1 VPRLSLWKDGKHS
14 NDYKFMDRV
23 IGEEF
28 TVGGTG
34 VNVHKY
40 LGTQEQNTVKITNAT
55 QSSASA
61 VLGFASTSNISLG
74 EFVTGTGIPADTKVI
89 AKDATSVTLNNST
102 TIALLSGSTIK
113 FYENPSEPSYT
124 NQSEKN
130 IQDLFFLENRDR
142 KYDTDVYPMRGIY
155 TVQDTSFDLSQFG
168 MFLQTGTLFM
178 TFHINDMVSTLGR
191 KMMNGDV
198 LELQHLLDYYPLDDT
213 LPVALKRFYVVSD
226 CQNAAEGFSQTWWPH
241 LWRVKLNPLT
251 DSQEYKDI
259 LDNIKVDA
267 PDWDP
272 TNGNVSLGSV
282 QSTIETYQN
291 VNNAIIKEAEKEVPL
306 SGYDISHLYIKSTT
320 PDGKY
325 PGDPVGVTADGN
337 VTADSDSVSTDYA
350 ILSPQA
356 VPEGYL
362 TGTGLGPNGMP
373 VTVGIAFPD
382 SPAVGDYALRTD
394 YLPNRLFRY
403 DGRRWVKIEDNVRT
417 TLTPGSDNTTQRS
430 GFVNNTET
438 FTNNSGNVTVRQSL
452 SDALK
457 FKADN

>member
-1 VPRLSLWKDGKHS
+1 MPRLSLWKDGKHT

-23 IGEEF
+23 ISEEF
-28 TVGGTG
+28 TIGGTG
-34 VNVHKY
+34 VNIHKY
-40 LGTQEQNTVKITNAT
+40 LGTQEQNTVKVTNAT

-61 VLGFASTSNISLG
+61 VLGFASTSNIELG
-74 EFVTGTGIPADTKVI
+74 YYVAGTGVIADTKVI
-89 AKDATSVTLNNST
+89 AKNATSVTLNNST
-102 TIALLSGSTIK
+102 NIALLSGSTVK

-130 IQDLFFLENRDR
+130 IQDLFLLENRDR
-142 KYDTDVYPMRGIY
+142 KYDTDIYPMRGIY

-178 TFHINDMVSTLGR
+178 TFHINDLVQSLGR

-198 LELQHLLDYYPLDDT
+198 LELQHLMDYYPLDDT

-226 CQNAAEGFSQTWWPH
+226 CQNAADGFSQTWWPH

-259 LDNIKVDA
+259 LDQIKVDA

-272 TNGNVSLGSV
+272 TNGNISLGSV
-282 QSTIETYQN
+282 QSTLSTYQN
-291 VNNAIIKEAEKEVPL
+291 INNAIIKEAEKEVPL

-320 PDGKY
+320 EDGKY
-325 PGDPVGVTADGN
+325 PGDPIGVTSDGN
-337 VTADSDSVSTDYA
+337 VTVDSGSVTTDYA
-350 ILSPQA
+350 ILSPEA

-362 TGTGLGPNGMP
+362 TGSGLTPNGMP
-373 VTVGIAFPD
+373 VTVGITFPG

-403 DGRRWVKIEDNVRT
+403 DGRRWVKLEDNVRT
-417 TLTPGSDNTTQRS
+417 TLTPGADSTTQRS

-438 FTNNSGNVTVRQSL
+438 YTNNSGNVTVRQSL

-457 FKADN
+457 AKADN

>member
-1 VPRLSLWKDGKHS
+1 MPRLSLWKDGKHT

-23 IGEEF
+23 ISEEF
-28 TVGGTG
+28 TIGGTG
-34 VNVHKY
+34 VNIHKY
-40 LGTQEQNTVKITNAT
+40 LGTQEQNTVKVTNAT

-61 VLGFASTSNISLG
+61 VLGFASTSNIELG
-74 EFVTGTGIPADTKVI
+74 YYVAGTGVIADTKVI
-89 AKDATSVTLNNST
+89 AKNATSVTLNNST
-102 TIALLSGSTIK
+102 NIALLSGSTVK

-130 IQDLFFLENRDR
+130 IQDLFLLENRDR
-142 KYDTDVYPMRGIY
+142 KYDTDIYPMRGIY

-178 TFHINDMVSTLGR
+178 TFHINDLVQSLGR

-198 LELQHLLDYYPLDDT
+198 LELQHLMDYYPLDDT

-226 CQNAAEGFSQTWWPH
+226 CQNAADGFSQTWWPH

-259 LDNIKVDA
+259 LDQIKVDA

-272 TNGNVSLGSV
+272 TNGNISLGSV
-282 QSTIETYQN
+282 QSTLSTYQN
-291 VNNAIIKEAEKEVPL
+291 INNAIIKEAEKEVPL

-320 PDGKY
+320 EDGKY
-325 PGDPVGVTADGN
+325 PGDPIGVTSDGN
-337 VTADSDSVSTDYA
+337 VTVDSSSVTTDYA
-350 ILSPQA
+350 ILSPEA

-362 TGTGLGPNGMP
+362 TGSGLTPNGMP
-373 VTVGIAFPD
+373 VVVGIAFPG

-403 DGRRWVKIEDNVRT
+403 DGRRWVKLEDNVRT
-417 TLTPGSDNTTQRS
+417 TLTPGADSTTQRS

-438 FTNNSGNVTVRQSL
+438 YTNNSGNVTVRQSL

-457 FKADN
+457 AKADN

>member
-1 VPRLSLWKDGKHS
+1 
-14 NDYKFMDRV
+14 
-23 IGEEF
+23 
-28 TVGGTG
+28 
-34 VNVHKY
+34 
-40 LGTQEQNTVKITNAT
+40 
-55 QSSASA
+55 
-61 VLGFASTSNISLG
+61 
-74 EFVTGTGIPADTKVI
+74 
-89 AKDATSVTLNNST
+89 
-102 TIALLSGSTIK
+102 
-113 FYENPSEPSYT
+113 
-124 NQSEKN
+124 
-130 IQDLFFLENRDR
+130 
-142 KYDTDVYPMRGIY
+142 
-155 TVQDTSFDLSQFG
+155 
-168 MFLQTGTLFM
+168 
-178 TFHINDMVSTLGR
+178 
-191 KMMNGDV
+191 
-198 LELQHLLDYYPLDDT
+198 
-213 LPVALKRFYVVSD
+213 
-226 CQNAAEGFSQTWWPH
+226 
-241 LWRVKLNPLT
+241 VKLNPLT

-267 PDWDP
+267 PDYDP
-272 TNGNVSLGSV
+272 TNGNISLGSTL
-282 QSTIETYQN
+282 STISTYQN
-291 VNNAIIKEAEKEVPL
+291 INDNILKEAEKEVPL

-362 TGTGLGPNGMP
+362 TGTGLGPNSMP
-373 VTVGIAFPD
+373 VAVGIAFPT
-382 SPAVGDYALRTD
+382 SPSVGDYALRTD

-417 TLTPGSDNTTQRS
+417 TLTPGSNNTTQRS

>member
-1 VPRLSLWKDGKHS
+1 
-14 NDYKFMDRV
+14 MDRV

-61 VLGFASTSNISLG
+61 VLEFASTSNISLG

-337 VTADSDSVSTDYA
+337 VTADSDSVNTDYA

-457 FKADN
+457 AKADN

>member
-1 VPRLSLWKDGKHS
+1 
-14 NDYKFMDRV
+14 MDRV

-61 VLGFASTSNISLG
+61 VLEFASTSNISLG

-337 VTADSDSVSTDYA
+337 VTADSDSVNTDYA

-417 TLTPGSDNTTQRS
+417 TLTPGADNTTQRS

-457 FKADN
+457 AKADN

>member
-1 VPRLSLWKDGKHS
+1 MPRLSLWKDGKHS
-14 NDYKFMDRV
+14 NDYKFMDRRMS
-23 IGEEF
+23 EAF
-28 TVGGTG
+28 TIGGTG

-40 LGTQEQNTVKITNAT
+40 LGTQEQNTVKVTNTT

-61 VLGFASTSNISLG
+61 VLGFASTSNIELG
-74 EFVTGTGIPADTKVI
+74 YYVAGTGVIADTKVI
-89 AKDATSVTLNNST
+89 AKNATSVTLNNST
-102 TIALLSGSTIK
+102 NIALLSGSTVK

-130 IQDLFFLENRDR
+130 IQDLFLLENRDR
-142 KYDTDVYPMRGIY
+142 KYDTDIYPMRGIY

-178 TFHINDMVSTLGR
+178 TFHINDLVQSLGR

-198 LELQHLLDYYPLDDT
+198 LELQHLMDYYPLDDT

-226 CQNAAEGFSQTWWPH
+226 CQNAASGFSQTWWPH

-259 LDNIKVDA
+259 LDQIKVDA

-272 TNGNVSLGSV
+272 TNGNISLGSV
-282 QSTIETYQN
+282 QSTLSTYQN
-291 VNNAIIKEAEKEVPL
+291 INNAIIKEAEKEVPL

-320 PDGKY
+320 EDGKY
-325 PGDPVGVTADGN
+325 PGDPIGVTSDGN
-337 VTADSDSVSTDYA
+337 VTVDSGSVTTDYA
-350 ILSPQA
+350 ILSPEA

-362 TGTGLGPNGMP
+362 TGSGLTPNGMP
-373 VTVGIAFPD
+373 VTVGITFPG

-403 DGRRWVKIEDNVRT
+403 DGRRWVKLEDNVRT
-417 TLTPGSDNTTQRS
+417 TLTPGADSTTQRS

-438 FTNNSGNVTVRQSL
+438 YTNNSGNVTVRQSL

-457 FKADN
+457 AKADN

>member
-1 VPRLSLWKDGKHS
+1 MPRLSLWKDGKHT

-23 IGEEF
+23 ISEEF
-28 TVGGTG
+28 TIGGTG

-40 LGTQEQNTVKITNAT
+40 LGTQEQNTVKVTNAT

-61 VLGFASTSNISLG
+61 VLGFASTSNIELG
-74 EFVTGTGIPADTKVI
+74 YYVAGTGVIADTKVI
-89 AKDATSVTLNNST
+89 AKNATSVTLNNST
-102 TIALLSGSTIK
+102 NIALLSGSTVK

-130 IQDLFFLENRDR
+130 IQDLFLLENRDR
-142 KYDTDVYPMRGIY
+142 KYDTDIYPMRGIY

-178 TFHINDMVSTLGR
+178 TFHINDLVQSLGR

-198 LELQHLLDYYPLDDT
+198 LELQHLMDYYPLDDT

-226 CQNAAEGFSQTWWPH
+226 CQNAASGFSQTWWPH

-259 LDNIKVDA
+259 LDQIKVDA
-267 PDWDP
+267 PEWDP
-272 TNGNVSLGSV
+272 TNGNISLGSV
-282 QSTIETYQN
+282 QSTLSTYQN
-291 VNNAIIKEAEKEVPL
+291 INNAIIKEAEKEVPL

-320 PDGKY
+320 EDGKY
-325 PGDPVGVTADGN
+325 PGDPIGVTSDGN
-337 VTADSDSVSTDYA
+337 VTVDSGSVTTDYA
-350 ILSPQA
+350 ILSPEA

-362 TGTGLGPNGMP
+362 TGSGLTPNGMP
-373 VTVGIAFPD
+373 VTVGITFPG

-403 DGRRWVKIEDNVRT
+403 DGRRWVKLEDNVRT
-417 TLTPGSDNTTQRS
+417 TLTPGADSTTQRS

-438 FTNNSGNVTVRQSL
+438 YTNNSGNVTVRQSL

-457 FKADN
+457 AKADN